1 MGKRFEPVLL
11 VDKDDFRIPLFGLF
25 LIHRYECCDD
35 DLVPRLYFAGSR
47 SVERDSSASRVS
59 RECVGGE
66 PLAGCNTPDIDLLE
80 GENASSLHQGR
91 VYLDAS
97 LVVEIGARHSCPVN
111 LALEHSQL
119 QSCSFPAFFL
129 LRPLLLARFEP
140 GLLSL

>member
-1 MGKRFEPVLL
+1 MGKGFEPVLL
-11 VDKDDFRIPLFGLF
+11 VDKDYLRIPLFGF
-25 LIHRYECCDD
+25 LLAHRYEGCYD

-47 SVERDSSASRVS
+47 SVECDDSASRVG

-66 PLAGCNTPDIDLLE
+66 PLAGCNAPDINLLE

-97 LVVEIGARHSCPVN
+97 LVVEIGTRHSCSVN

-119 QSCSFPAFFL
+119 QSRSSPPFPTKTHVT
-129 LRPLLLARFEP
+129 R
-140 GLLSL
+140 